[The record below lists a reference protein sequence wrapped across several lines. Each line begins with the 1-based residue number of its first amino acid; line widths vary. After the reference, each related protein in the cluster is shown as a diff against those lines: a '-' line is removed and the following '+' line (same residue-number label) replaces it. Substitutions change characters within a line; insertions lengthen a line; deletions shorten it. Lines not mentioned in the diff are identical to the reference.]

1 MKTFGQL
8 VLQGRRNLHL
18 RLEDLASRILKTE
31 GECISVT
38 YLSDLEHD
46 RRTPSEHLL
55 PQFATA
61 LQVPLDLLYC
71 SLGKLP
77 PDIRDASV
85 PEDRLLAAF
94 QAFRQVLDARPVSH
108 SSEALHPVRYKR
120 FATSVSPAHQYDVVK
135 DWKSGLFERRN
146 GKDTSTAA

>member
-8 VLQGRRNLHL
+8 LLRGRRNLHL
-18 RLEDLASRILKTE
+18 RLEDLASRIFKSE
-31 GECISVT
+31 GDCISVT

-77 PDIRDASV
+77 PGIRDASA
-85 PEDRLLAAF
+85 PEDQFLAAF
-94 QAFRQVLDARPVSH
+94 QAFRQVLNAGPVSR
-108 SSEALHPVRYKR
+108 SSEAPHPVRYQR
-120 FATSVSPAHQYDVVK
+120 FATSISSAQQYDVIK

-146 GKDTSTAA
+146 GRDTSTAA